1 VNLDSRTIMF
11 ITACMGP
18 LMALVLLAMRS
29 NYPTTVRGLGWW
41 AQGAIWSFV
50 GVLLIAS
57 RGAIPAFWSVLVG
70 NGLMMLG
77 MLQWLVGTRRFLG
90 LPTHTSR
97 WMQVLVFSLAL
108 LAWFLMVQ
116 PNFEA
121 RSVIV
126 SATMC
131 LFLLAS
137 ARPLLRK
144 GTYRFASRFLLVALV
159 GSACTWV
166 ARPIGAYNGYL
177 GGQLFAANTFNT
189 LLNASQTATALLTL
203 IGFVLLASERVRE
216 EFEKLASRDSLTG
229 TLTRRAWNS
238 VAQTEMERS
247 HRHGRSL
254 SLASMDLDYFKRI
267 NDSRGHLAGD
277 QALVEFARLVGRHL
291 RRHDQFGRM
300 GGEEFVLLLPET
312 SLQEAA
318 SVAERIRLAVQNA
331 QGVAP
336 FTVSIG
342 LTTLVP
348 EDLSVQTLLARA
360 DAALYRA
367 KARGRNRVELDAGFA
382 NLAQFPG
389 GLAPGSTTAPSPLQ
403 DAATDPAPAP
413 LARPVKSALRHVSPR
428 RG

>member
-1 VNLDSRTIMF
+1 MNLDSRTIMI

-18 LMALVLLAMRS
+18 LMAMVLLAMRS
-29 NYPTTVRGLGWW
+29 NYPTAIRGLGWW
-41 AQGAIWSFV
+41 AQGACWAFV
-50 GVLLIAS
+50 GVLLITG
-57 RGAIPAFWSVLVG
+57 RGTLPPFWSVVVG

-77 MLQWLVGTRRFLG
+77 MVQWLLGTRRFLG
-90 LPTHTSR
+90 VPTHTSR
-97 WMQVLVFSLAL
+97 WMQVLVFSLVL
-108 LAWFLMVQ
+108 LAWYLMVQ
-116 PNFEA
+116 PSYEA
-121 RSVIV
+121 RSLIV

-131 LFLLAS
+131 LFLLAC
-137 ARPLLRK
+137 ARPLMRQSK
-144 GTYRFASRFLLVALV
+144 YRFASRFLVLALL
-159 GSACTWV
+159 GNASTWV
-166 ARPIGAYNGYL
+166 ARTIGHFGGYMN
-177 GGQLFAANTFNT
+177 GQLFADNTFNT
-189 LLNASQTATALLTL
+189 LLNASQTAATLLTL

-229 TLTRRAWNS
+229 ILTRRAWNS

-247 HRHGRSL
+247 QRHGRSL
-254 SLASMDLDYFKRI
+254 SLATMDLDYFKRI
-267 NDSRGHLAGD
+267 NDSHGHLAGD
-277 QALVEFARLVGRHL
+277 QALLDFARLVGRHL

-318 SVAERIRLAVQNA
+318 SVAERIRLSVQNA
-331 QGVAP
+331 QSVAP
-336 FTVSIG
+336 FTVSMG

-348 EDLSVQTLLARA
+348 EDLSVDMLLARA

-367 KARGRNRVELDAGFA
+367 KAKGRNRVELDAGLA

-403 DAATDPAPAP
+403 DAATDSAPAP
-413 LARPVKSALRHVSPR
+413 LVRPVKSALRHVSPR